1 MNFTSIEDEY
11 EDMQTFTQILN
22 DLEEKYS
29 SIPIQTIIDNEVIDE
44 KETNT
49 RHSLKRSLSDH
60 SEMDAYS
67 IQDSGNEDFSPIPF
81 ESKSKG
87 NEIVNTKYMGSQ
99 IKRPATNTIIE
110 YLILVKNNEIEQNLL
125 H

>member
-49 RHSLKRSLSDH
+49 LHSLKRSLSDH
-60 SEMDAYS
+60 SEMDTYS

-87 NEIVNTKYMGSQ
+87 NEIVNTKEALSS
-99 IKRPATNTIIE
+99 IATTEEIYYIIS
-110 YLILVKNNEIEQNLL
+110 
-125 H
+125 

>member
-67 IQDSGNEDFSPIPF
+67 IKDSGNEVGKRLYLVSPQA
-81 ESKSKG
+81 E
-87 NEIVNTKYMGSQ
+87 TGS
-99 IKRPATNTIIE
+99 
-110 YLILVKNNEIEQNLL
+110 
-125 H
+125 